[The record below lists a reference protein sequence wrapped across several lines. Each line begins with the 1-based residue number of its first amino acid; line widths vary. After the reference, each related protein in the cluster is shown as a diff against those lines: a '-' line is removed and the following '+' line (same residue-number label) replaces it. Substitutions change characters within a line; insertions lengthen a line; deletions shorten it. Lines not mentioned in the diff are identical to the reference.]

1 MESSRVKTNT
11 PGATPYCP
19 SGLISKQGELRDALG
34 NGHYSPVT
42 RRIGSGSR
50 QPGFASRFTLRCV
63 TLNKWLYPV

>member
-1 MESSRVKTNT
+1 MESSRVKTNI

-42 RRIGSGSR
+42 RRMGSGAR
-50 QPGFASRFTLRCV
+50 HPGFESRFTLRCV
-63 TLNKWLYPV
+63 ILNKLLHPV